1 MGITSNLNSYKNLY
15 RRINNSNQNEIFDN
29 DIGVQGKEKAIYK
42 EKPVIN
48 VPYKQ
53 ESRRMG
59 VICIDRQKENIK
71 SIPK

>member
-53 ESRRMG
+53 E
-59 VICIDRQKENIK
+59 
-71 SIPK
+71 